1 MCSRA
6 SASSTRSHPGGVPD
20 LRDPSF
26 YSSAKGIGRLQESV
40 GRTAAT
46 QGATGRLAQFV
57 VDTDPDRLPDDV
69 LHQAKRCLVDWL
81 GVTIVGATEEGAQI
95 LARVAET
102 LASGRDATVV
112 GQVGRLPVP
121 FAALVNGFQS
131 HVLDFDDTY
140 NPGLTTVH
148 GSAPVWPAVFAL
160 GEWKRVSGQAALAAF
175 ALGWEVQVRIA
186 RAAGR
191 AHYDVGWHVTGT
203 VGHFGAAAAGAS
215 LLGLDVARVTHALGT
230 AGTQAAGLKQ
240 VYGSMGKAFHPGKA
254 AMDGVL
260 AAVLAAEG
268 FTSDSAILE
277 GKVGFWNVLS
287 DGADPDR
294 ATEQLGDHWELL
306 DDGFKAYACG
316 SLMHPTIDAVIA
328 LRRHHSLD
336 PGQVV
341 EIAPRVHPYLS
352 WVMAKEAPRTG
363 LDAKFSAS
371 HCAAVAMVDGAAG
384 MSQFTDAR
392 VMSPE
397 VIAMRE
403 RVRFEYDDAL
413 PKDAAHVTVTL
424 RDGRQLEHVTSHN
437 KGTPDNPMSDEE
449 LSTKF
454 VDLASVVIGEDRAR
468 SLLDELWRF
477 DAHDDIAG
485 LVRSCAAE
493 AER

>member
-1 MCSRA
+1 
-6 SASSTRSHPGGVPD
+6 
-20 LRDPSF
+20 L
-26 YSSAKGIGRLQESV
+26 EENV
-40 GRTAAT
+40 GRAAAT

-57 VDTDPDRLPDDV
+57 VETGAGRLPDDV

-81 GVTIVGATEEGAQI
+81 GVAIVGATEEGSRI
-95 LARVAET
+95 LARVSAS
-102 LASGRDATVV
+102 LAPGGDATVV

-148 GSAPVWPAVFAL
+148 GSAPVWPAVFAV
-160 GEWKRVSGQAALAAF
+160 GEWKRVSGRAALAAF
-175 ALGWEVQVRIA
+175 AVGWEVQVRIA

-215 LLGLDVARVTHALGT
+215 LLGLDVAHVTHAFGT

-260 AAVLAAEG
+260 AATLAAEG
-268 FTSDSAILE
+268 FTSDDAILE
-277 GKVGFWNVLS
+277 GRVGFWSVLS
-287 DGADPDR
+287 DGAEPDR
-294 ATEQLGDHWELL
+294 ATERLGEHWELL

-316 SLMHPTIDAVIA
+316 SLMHPTIDAVIS
-328 LRRHHSLD
+328 LRREHGID
-336 PGQVV
+336 PAQVI

-352 WVMAKEAPRTG
+352 WVMAKETPRTG
-363 LDAKFSAS
+363 LDGKFSAT
-371 HCAAVAMVDGAAG
+371 HCAAVAMLDGAAG
-384 MSQFTDAR
+384 MAQFTDAR
-392 VMSPE
+392 VTSPD
-397 VIAMRE
+397 VVAMRDC
-403 RVRFEYDDAL
+403 VHFQYDDAL
-413 PKDAAHVTVTL
+413 PKDAAYVTITL
-424 RDGRQLEHVTSHN
+424 ADGRQLEHATSHN
-437 KGTPDNPMSDEE
+437 KGTPGNPMSDDE
-449 LSTKF
+449 LSAKF

-477 DAHDDIAG
+477 EAHDDIGG
-485 LVRSCAAE
+485 LVRSCAAH
-493 AER
+493 RGDTIR